1 MDKIIKSAL
10 VCMKDKKLLVVHK
23 KTINEYISPGG
34 KNEEGEE
41 DLECL
46 KREINEEL
54 GCLPINLEFW
64 KTFFDKTQDNKEL
77 ELRAYF
83 GDLKGEIKI
92 NPKDNIDGFLWI
104 ERDYDKKIKLANII
118 KRDIIPLLIKGEL
131 L

>member
-23 KTINEYISPGG
+23 KTINEYISHGG

>member
-10 VCMKDKKLLVVHK
+10 VCIKDKKLLVVHK